1 MKSQELSKICFPPR
15 AYSGF
20 KCLKTSQHINIQKG
34 RIQITY
40 NSQTKKRTETRV
52 GEYCFRSHLH
62 YPIVSSLL
70 QVKKNPHIQFYWKP
84 HFIAFHAWIK
94 RSEKHFHM
102 ISYTS
107 RQEPLNWNLH
117 HLRNFSSRITKDL
130 CSPSTPIHTMPHSFR
145 QNCQPTACTDYNE
158 IEKLSTNPGAIKQ
171 CHYCQLVSTRNPFQY
186 INSMTF
192 SIVSYFTCLHS

>member
-52 GEYCFRSHLH
+52 GEYCFRSHLR

-70 QVKKNPHIQFYWKP
+70 QVKIKTAYPVLLKTTFHSISCLNQAIRKTFPHDIVHFSAGTIELKFTSFAKFLIKNN
-84 HFIAFHAWIK
+84 K
-94 RSEKHFHM
+94 RSM
-102 ISYTS
+102 LT
-107 RQEPLNWNLH
+107 
-117 HLRNFSSRITKDL
+117 
-130 CSPSTPIHTMPHSFR
+130 IHTDPH
-145 QNCQPTACTDYNE
+145 NA
-158 IEKLSTNPGAIKQ
+158 A
-171 CHYCQLVSTRNPFQY
+171 
-186 INSMTF
+186 
-192 SIVSYFTCLHS
+192 